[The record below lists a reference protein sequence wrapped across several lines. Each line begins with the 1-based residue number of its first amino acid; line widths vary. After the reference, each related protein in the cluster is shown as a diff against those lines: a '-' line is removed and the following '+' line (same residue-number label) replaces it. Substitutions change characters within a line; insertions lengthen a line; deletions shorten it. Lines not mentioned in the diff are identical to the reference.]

1 MGTYIAV
8 IVYFAIIAYL
18 GWKGYQGTRSALDYM
33 VAGRNVHPYV
43 MAMSYGA
50 TFISTS
56 AIVGFGGA
64 AGVFGMGLLWLT
76 FLNIFIGI
84 FLAFVIFGGRTRR
97 MGRQLD
103 AHTFPELMG
112 LRFKSRFIQGF
123 SGIVIFLFMPLY
135 TAAVLIGAAHFLA
148 GKFGLNYEVALF
160 GFAAIVAIY
169 VIMGG
174 LKGVMYTDAFQGSIM
189 LIGMVF
195 LLIFTYNKLGG
206 VTHAHQQLTAM
217 APIAVKI
224 FGKAGHQGWTAMP
237 SFGSPFW
244 WILVSTIIM
253 GVGIGVL
260 AQPQLA
266 VRYMTVKSKRE
277 LNRAVLIGGFFV
289 LAMTGV
295 AFIVG
300 SLSNVYFSQN
310 PDHLDF
316 AVVTTTTT
324 GPHGEAVVKKSPP
337 MLKELAPKPDPAKG
351 ITVAITQKGTIAL
364 LAAGKNVAKII
375 PSYVLHA
382 MPPWFSLLFLLTLL
396 AAAMSTI
403 SSQFHAMGTSIGRDF
418 YEKGIRGGRASAS
431 SVGVTKFGILIAIVF
446 SVFLGY
452 WLQQT
457 YGGKGMSIIARGTA
471 IFFGLCASTFLPM
484 YFGGLFTRKITRAGA
499 ISGMLVGFLTS
510 FFWLGFVLKIKG
522 KMPALLA
529 QACFGKASLLSGA
542 KTGFILWDQ
551 VDPLFIAFPLAV
563 IITILVSYIT
573 RPLPREHIDFCF
585 HGIEKNK

>member
-1 MGTYIAV
+1 MELTYI
-8 IVYFAIIAYL
+8 IVLAYFAVIAYL
-18 GWKGYQGTRSALDYM
+18 GWKGYQGTKSDLDYM

-76 FLNIFIGI
+76 FLNVFVGI
-84 FLAFVIFGGRTRR
+84 LLAFVVFGGRTRQ
-97 MGRQLD
+97 MGHHLE

-123 SGIVIFLFMPLY
+123 SGLVIFFFMPLY
-135 TAAVLIGAAHFLA
+135 TAAVLIGAATFISA
-148 GKFGLNYEVALF
+148 KFGINYELALF
-160 GFAAIVAIY
+160 GFSAIVAIY

-195 LLIFTYNKLGG
+195 LLIFTYSKLGG
-206 VTHAHQQLTAM
+206 VVNAHEQLAGM
-217 APIAVKI
+217 SGIAIKI
-224 FGKAGHQGWTAMP
+224 FGKAGHQGWTSMP

-244 WILVSTIIM
+244 WVLVSTIIM

-260 AQPQLA
+260 AMPQLA
-266 VRYMTVKSKRE
+266 VRYMTVRSKRE
-277 LNRAVLIGGFFV
+277 LNRAVLVGGIFV

-295 AFIVG
+295 AFVVG
-300 SLSNVYFSQN
+300 SLSNVYFGKN
-310 PDHLDF
+310 VDNLDF
-316 AVVTTTTT
+316 AIVTTTTV
-324 GPHGEAVVKKSPP
+324 GEDGIEVSNAAPP
-337 MLKELAPKPDPAKG
+337 ILAELAPKPDPAKG
-351 ITVAITQKGTIAL
+351 ITVEITKKGSISL
-364 LAAGKNVAKII
+364 LAAGKNVGKII

-382 MPPWFSLLFLLTLL
+382 TPKWFGLLFLLTLL

-403 SSQFHAMGTSIGRDF
+403 SSQFHTMGTSIGRDF
-418 YEKGIRGGRASAS
+418 YEKGLLGGKRVKS
-431 SVGVTKFGILIAIVF
+431 SIGVTRIGILVAIIF

-452 WLQQT
+452 WLQRT
-457 YGGKGMSIIARGTA
+457 YGGQGMSIIARGTA

-499 ISGMLVGFLTS
+499 ISGMLVGFMTS
-510 FFWLGFVLKIKG
+510 FFWLGFILKIKG

-529 QACFGKASLLSGA
+529 EACFGKASLLDHA
-542 KTGFILWDQ
+542 KSGFILWDQ
-551 VDPLFIAFPLAV
+551 VDPLFIAFPLA
-563 IITILVSYIT
+563 IIVTIVVSKLT
-573 RPLPREHIDFCF
+573 RPLPEEYVNNCF
-585 HGIEKNK
+585 KGIK